1 MIPGFGAGEKDPG
14 KIRCPCGAFSGN
26 TGCRGQ
32 AGDCSVFSFGF
43 FTASFLSRP

>member
-14 KIRCPCGAFSGN
+14 KIRCPCGAFSGD

-32 AGDCSVFSFGF
+32 AGDFP
-43 FTASFLSRP
+43 ASFLSRP